1 MYIIVLGLSGGKQE
15 LNGKF
20 LPMAIKHL
28 LFTISELPY
37 VVEESIQYIKKV
49 YIHIYQ
55 HKVSTNLL
63 VINNRLEM
71 VIKGQN
77 IALELL
83 ISLNCKGCIRASCS
97 ILATDSC
104 MRLM

>member
-1 MYIIVLGLSGGKQE
+1 VYI
-15 LNGKF
+15 
-20 LPMAIKHL
+20 
-28 LFTISELPY
+28 
-37 VVEESIQYIKKV
+37 
-49 YIHIYQ
+49 IHIYQ

-63 VINNRLEM
+63 VINNHLEM

-77 IALELL
+77 IALELM

-104 MRLM
+104 DLCEKSQSTLKVESRGVFSGYSGSLSQGMLTGWVGIIPLTDPPP